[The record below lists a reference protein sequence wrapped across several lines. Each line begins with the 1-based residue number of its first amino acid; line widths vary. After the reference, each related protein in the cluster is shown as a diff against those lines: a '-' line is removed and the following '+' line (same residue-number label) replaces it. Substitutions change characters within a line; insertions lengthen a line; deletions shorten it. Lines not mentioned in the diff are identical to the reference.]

1 MEKHDPVNRVSRE
14 AVWRGQLTSQQQKEL
29 ESWLGAHPEERGGWE
44 EEVALTRLLS
54 RLPEAAAPSNLT
66 ARVLDAIDRGGPQRE
81 GILGG
86 SWLGWWRRLGWVPR
100 LAGVGVLVVAG
111 IFGHHQYQAASQRAE
126 LARSV
131 AEVSDLAI
139 AAPSVE
145 VLQDFTAIR
154 NLDSAA
160 VPDEELL
167 ALLQ

>member
-1 MEKHDPVNRVSRE
+1 
-14 AVWRGQLTSQQQKEL
+14 
-29 ESWLGAHPEERGGWE
+29 
-44 EEVALTRLLS
+44 
-54 RLPEAAAPSNLT
+54 
-66 ARVLDAIDRGGPQRE
+66 
-81 GILGG
+81 
-86 SWLGWWRRLGWVPR
+86 
-100 LAGVGVLVVAG
+100 
-111 IFGHHQYQAASQRAE
+111 
-126 LARSV
+126 V

>member
-1 MEKHDPVNRVSRE
+1 MR
-14 AVWRGQLTSQQQKEL
+14 LI
-29 ESWLGAHPEERGGWE
+29 GA
-44 EEVALTRLLS
+44 
-54 RLPEAAAPSNLT
+54 
-66 ARVLDAIDRGGPQRE
+66 ARSAKAFWVVH
-81 GILGG
+81 
-86 SWLGWWRRLGWVPR
+86 GWVGGPR